1 MKLRI
6 PEGCGAVSHLGRS
19 LDIAE
24 DNSIDVDEADWAVL
38 AAHGFRPWTEKR
50 ETPEIGQMTREE
62 LIVAAMNATLNALQ
76 AIATEEI
83 RTRLVASEASS
94 LPFEQTPDSAM
105 VAIEGNVETIS
116 ALNRQQLFAFLRSKG
131 VSVSLPVT
139 NEELRAFARQA
150 TGL

>member
-1 MKLRI
+1 VKLRI

-19 LDIAE
+19 LVIAE
-24 DNSIDVDEADWAVL
+24 DNSIDVDEADWAAL

-50 ETPEIGQMTREE
+50 GTPEIAQMTREE

-94 LPFEQTPDSAM
+94 LPFEQMPESAM

-116 ALNRQQLFAFLRSKG
+116 ALNRQQLFAFLRSRG

-139 NEELRAFARQA
+139 NDELRAFARQA